1 MNKDFWKNIP
11 KPIIGVSPMDGY
23 TDSAFRRVC
32 KLVNP
37 NVITVTEFTSAD
49 GLTHGAKDYNISYG
63 FIRQSNL
70 FLLKYLEKTLMV
82 SLELQSDC
90 QDQGFAGI
98 DLNMDVPPKKVVK
111 SEHGIALRKTPDHA
125 FKLIEAVSNA
135 THLPVSVKARLGW
148 SDATGLI
155 EFCKGAEKAGANMIC
170 IHARTYMEPYNVP
183 AQLEL
188 LYELKKC
195 VSIPIIGNGGIILSR
210 WIKQA
215 RYSGWLLYW
224 PSKYW

>member
-49 GLTHGAKDYNISYG
+49 GLTHGAKRLQHKLWFHPSEQPVFAQIFGKNING
-63 FIRQSNL
+63 FIRAT
-70 FLLKYLEKTLMV
+70 KW
-82 SLELQSDC
+82 C

-98 DLNMDVPPKKVVK
+98 DLNMGCPSKKVVK

-135 THLPVSVKARLGW
+135 THLPVSVKTRLGW

-155 EFCKGAEKAGANMIC
+155 EFVK
-170 IHARTYMEPYNVP
+170 
-183 AQLEL
+183 
-188 LYELKKC
+188 ELKKLE
-195 VSIPIIGNGGIILSR
+195 PT
-210 WIKQA
+210 
-215 RYSGWLLYW
+215 
-224 PSKYW
+224 